1 MKKVLGI
8 STSFRTHSKSINFLE
23 TLKKRSTDNFI
34 HFDLK
39 AHPDS
44 DIHCSACGLCN
55 ASFYCVKNSNNA
67 LIEEVLK
74 SDVLIFAFPIY
85 YGAISGK
92 SKSLLESFYCL
103 KNGELKGKKVIF
115 ILSSEKENQE
125 GIAVIE
131 LLPWVYK
138 HGLKVSLIETL
149 HDEMSQSKTE
159 DMFDKIERSI
169 QEEHTKDM
177 DIEFCEFEYFKKKVA
192 IPIKFNEV

>member
-1 MKKVLGI
+1 MKKVIGI
-8 STSFRTHSKSINFLE
+8 STSHRSHSKSIKFLDA
-23 TLKKRSTDNFI
+23 LKKRSNEYFI

-39 AHPDS
+39 THS
-44 DIHCSACGLCN
+44 ETDIHCSACDQCN
-55 ASFYCVKNSNNA
+55 GSYYCVKNSNHS

-131 LLPWVYK
+131 LLPWIYK

-149 HDEMSQSKTE
+149 YDEMGQSKIE
-159 DMFDKIERSI
+159 EMIEKIERSI

-177 DIEFCEFEYFKKKVA
+177 EIEFCEFEYFKKKVGV
-192 IPIKFNEV
+192 PSKFNEV